1 MWKIISY
8 ALGLALP
15 RGGEGGL
22 CRQDGPP
29 NGQGWKVIDKAVFV
43 HGSPPA
49 PLVGFHFKRDHV
61 CICLHFYIRR
71 QTAPS
76 NIASQAS
83 VPCRN
88 MAENIQT
95 SQYSQRGHGETSLG
109 KRLSSK
115 EEKKKRDR
123 QGLLFETD
131 ADQKGSSPR
140 PCPGFSTRPLDLRLI
155 CKGRAEKD
163 NKKKINRKSESTGNK
178 CLRAWLRVQEPT
190 GACSSKL
197 LRDTSAGLRS

>member
-1 MWKIISY
+1 M
-8 ALGLALP
+8 P

-88 MAENIQT
+88 MAENIET

-115 EEKKKRDR
+115 EEKKKKGQTRFAFRDR
-123 QGLLFETD
+123 CRSERIISTPLPRILH
-131 ADQKGSSPR
+131 ASPR
-140 PCPGFSTRPLDLRLI
+140 SSTHLQRKTG
-155 CKGRAEKD
+155 KG
-163 NKKKINRKSESTGNK
+163 
-178 CLRAWLRVQEPT
+178 Q
-190 GACSSKL
+190 
-197 LRDTSAGLRS
+197 